1 MVKNDNEIY
10 RAILEY
16 GLAQREVVEKVV
28 DETLSK
34 INLKN
39 IFLIGC
45 GGSFAV
51 MHPCKY
57 ILETNSNI
65 PVFIYN
71 SSEFNTIQPLNF
83 SKDSLVILSSY
94 SGKTPETVEAA
105 NFAKKVGAPTI
116 GFTGFADSPLGH
128 AVDHVFENNAETGV
142 TDSKIILLYQIIF
155 NILKKH
161 ENFDKYEEII
171 KALNTLPDSLV
182 KIKESVEAYAEK
194 WAEENMDTDLFFTL
208 GTGVLWGETYS
219 FAICIL
225 EEMQWMKAQPVDA
238 GEFFHGSFE
247 LVREDTPN
255 LLLFKGE
262 DKTRPVAERV
272 EKFINKYSK
281 KYTIID
287 TKDYPLPGVPEEFRG
302 YVSPLV
308 ISAVLDRFGKHLAD
322 KRNHPLKTRK
332 YMGIVDY

>member
-10 RAILEY
+10 RAILKY

-28 DETLSK
+28 DEALSK

-71 SSEFNTIQPLNF
+71 SSEFNTIQPMNF

-105 NFAKKVGAPTI
+105 NIAKEAGAPTI

-247 LVREDTPN
+247 IVREDTPN

-287 TKDYPLPGVPEEFRG
+287 TKDYPLPGCSGRIQR
-302 YVSPLV
+302 LC
-308 ISAVLDRFGKHLAD
+308 ISARDIGS
-322 KRNHPLKTRK
+322 T
-332 YMGIVDY
+332 G

>member
-28 DETLSK
+28 DEALGK

-105 NFAKKVGAPTI
+105 NLAKKVGAPTI

-247 LVREDTPN
+247 IVREDTPN

-272 EKFINKYSK
+272 EKFINEYSK

-308 ISAVLDRFGKHLAD
+308 VSAVLDRFGKHLAD